1 MQMSEFMEYIKRLH
15 LKLLGSKY
23 SKKERPRD
31 QQLDYDS
38 IDSVTDL
45 SEEGILTTSMHKL
58 SVPEKQRLKRYIIE
72 QRKKARSELRKH
84 DCGAG
89 LTKPNKKRVKRH
101 VCEME
106 LRNIVVP
113 PEMRDDENSAH

>member
-1 MQMSEFMEYIKRLH
+1 MQMSEFMEYIKRVH
-15 LKLLGSKY
+15 IKLLGSKY

-45 SEEGILTTSMHKL
+45 SEEGILTTSMDKL

-72 QRKKARSELRKH
+72 
-84 DCGAG
+84 
-89 LTKPNKKRVKRH
+89 
-101 VCEME
+101 
-106 LRNIVVP
+106 
-113 PEMRDDENSAH
+113 